1 MKYFI
6 GKRVFLL
13 ALMSIFSA
21 SSLAFG
27 ESPLQERTPELT
39 YAINGS
45 VLMTV
50 VDNRP
55 FVLSGDKPDTCEG
68 IRRNAYGMPF
78 NFTKLRD
85 DKETPYTKRIE
96 EIVSAGL
103 TKAGAT
109 VAIVPTPNGTS
120 SSDAIGKIKSGS
132 AELKLVINVLDS
144 RVDAGIARWSYFYD
158 YELNVI
164 DGAGAVV
171 LVKRFTGEDV
181 DFQRAI
187 LKAGKDKDKT
197 YSFPTVLDIE
207 YGIKFSQMLG
217 NGEVRAALGGVVK
230 SATDS
235 PAHVSNA
242 DRLSELKK
250 LLDQG
255 LITDQDFER
264 KKAEILDGM

>member
-6 GKRVFLL
+6 RELVVLL
-13 ALMSIFSA
+13 TLTSIFSTP
-21 SSLAFG
+21 SLAFG
-27 ESPLQERTPELT
+27 ESPLQERTPELD
-39 YAINGS
+39 YAVNAA

-96 EIVSAGL
+96 EIVFAGL

-109 VAIVPTPNGTS
+109 VTIVPTPKGTS
-120 SSDAIGKIKSGS
+120 SSDAIGNIKSSSFERGV
-132 AELKLVINVLDS
+132 VINVLDS

-158 YELNVI
+158 YEIHVA
-164 DGAGAVV
+164 DGTGAIV

-187 LKAGKDKDKT
+187 LKAGKDKDKS
-197 YSFPTVLDIE
+197 YAFPTVLDIE
-207 YGIKFSQMLG
+207 YAIKFSQMLG
-217 NGEVRAALGGVVK
+217 NSEVQTALGGIAK
-230 SATDS
+230 SGAPS
-235 PAHVSNA
+235 PVRASNA
-242 DRLSELKK
+242 DRLSELKR

-255 LITDQDFER
+255 LITNQDFEK
-264 KKAEILDGM
+264 KKAEILDEM